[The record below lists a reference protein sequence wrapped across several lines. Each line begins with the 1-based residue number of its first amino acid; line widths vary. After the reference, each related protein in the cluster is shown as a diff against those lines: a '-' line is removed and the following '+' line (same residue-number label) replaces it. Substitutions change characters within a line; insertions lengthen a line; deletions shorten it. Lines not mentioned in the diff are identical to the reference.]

1 MTAQFEKACRIS
13 VLTVTM
19 LVGGGFQYVAEGESF
34 QEHLTSSPTLIP
46 AADPASSPGPF
57 EQSVAS
63 VQALVMDGHGTIY
76 AGSFGHGIFRSAD
89 RGSTW
94 VRVGGE

>member
-1 MTAQFEKACRIS
+1 MTARLVKVCRIAL
-13 VLTVTM
+13 LTVTLLM
-19 LVGGGFQYVAEGESF
+19 AAGFQYLVEGETF
-34 QEHLTSSPTLIP
+34 QAHLVSSPIP
-46 AADPASSPGPF
+46 TPVADPSSSPGPF

-94 VRVGGE
+94 VRVGE